1 MFLYITGLSVL
12 IIILCAAFYVIYRN
26 IHKGRISKSKEYNVL
41 FDEDTIVDELI
52 TQLIEKNQN
61 QENEDKLTQSKEDI
75 LATFIALH
83 RSGSFCAQL
92 SEQEI
97 IYFVRKKLNMEINK
111 YGD

>member
-1 MFLYITGLSVL
+1 MFFYITGLSVL
-12 IIILCAAFYVIYRN
+12 IIILCAALYVIYRN
-26 IHKGRISKSKEYNVL
+26 LHKERVSKSKEYNVL
-41 FDEDTIVDELI
+41 FDQDTIVDELI

-61 QENEDKLTQSKEDI
+61 QENEDKTTQSKEDI

-97 IYFVRKKLNMEINK
+97 IYLVRKKLNTGSHNYE
-111 YGD
+111 